1 MSEFNI
7 LDCFDDNI
15 DNIDLTKNY
24 IYVLKLIEDRYY
36 VGRTSN
42 ILRRMEEH
50 FTNNGAVYTK
60 AYKPIKVIEVEE
72 EKSRD
77 DERIKTLQIME
88 KYGWEKVRGAC
99 WCCLE
104 LFTPPKINNKK
115 NKPRAYK
122 IYEKPFIID
131 NNDLTLEQLYCI
143 ENKDII
149 EIGNELNKTP
159 GQIAYRLEK
168 LCIIKQRQNA
178 RGYYSYINSEM
189 YREICRK
196 SNTERNN
203 KNRLENEVNES
214 INTIKKDIN
223 ELKFDVLQ
231 IKKLIR
237 EKYLTAI

>member
-1 MSEFNI
+1 MNNFKL

-15 DNIDLTKNY
+15 DNLDLTKNY
-24 IYVLKLIEDRYY
+24 VYVIKLVEDRYY

-42 ILRRMEEH
+42 ILRRIEEH

-60 AYKPIKVIEVEE
+60 AYKPIKVIEIEE
-72 EKSRD
+72 EKSSD
-77 DERIKTLQIME
+77 DERIKTLSIME

-99 WCCLE
+99 WCCLNIKKPDME
-104 LFTPPKINNKK
+104 KHKKIKSKK
-115 NKPRAYK
+115 ILEIIPNDNDEK
-122 IYEKPFIID
+122 IKM
-131 NNDLTLEQLYCI
+131 LYCL
-143 ENKDII
+143 ENKSVI

-168 LCIIKQRQNA
+168 LNIIDRRQSA

-196 SNTERNN
+196 TNTERNN
-203 KNRLENEVNES
+203 KNRRLDNEINEN

-223 ELKFDVLQ
+223 DLKMEILE

-237 EKYLTAI
+237 EKYL

>member
-1 MSEFNI
+1 
-7 LDCFDDNI
+7 
-15 DNIDLTKNY
+15 
-24 IYVLKLIEDRYY
+24 

-42 ILRRMEEH
+42 ILRRIEEH

-60 AYKPIKVIEVEE
+60 AYKPVKVIEIEE
-72 EKSRD
+72 EKTNG
-77 DERIKTLQIME
+77 DERIKTLEIME

-104 LFTPPKINNKK
+104 LFKPPKINTKK
-115 NKPRAYK
+115 KKPRVYK
-122 IYEKPFIID
+122 IYDKSIVID
-131 NNDLTLEQLYCI
+131 NNDLILKHLYCI

-168 LCIIKQRQNA
+168 LCIIERRQNA

-196 SNTERNN
+196 SNIERNN
-203 KNRLENEVNES
+203 KNGVENEVNES

-237 EKYLTAI
+237 EKIRDKYLTAI